1 MKAVA
6 LILALALFAG
16 SYARSVPPNPDQ
28 WQVTVNRF
36 WQYITDLNQQTDGV
50 VKHLKTHQI
59 SRELDTL
66 ITDAMAELTKYRE
79 DIQTKLAPFT
89 DSSSGLLTQDMQLLF
104 NRLQKDMTEAK
115 DRSTEY
121 LQELK
126 SLMEQNSDDAR
137 QRMSTYTGKLRKRLD
152 KDTKEIHDTIAYLGE
167 IQSRASQ

>member
-1 MKAVA
+1 
-6 LILALALFAG
+6 
-16 SYARSVPPNPDQ
+16 
-28 WQVTVNRF
+28 
-36 WQYITDLNQQTDGV
+36 
-50 VKHLKTHQI
+50 
-59 SRELDTL
+59 
-66 ITDAMAELTKYRE
+66 MAELTKYRE

-152 KDTKEIHDTIAYLGE
+152 KDTKEIHE
-167 IQSRASQ
+167 